1 MIRNK
6 TIKFNLDK
14 PDERELW
21 ELLQQLPHGSFSEMT
36 KQFWRTQIKI
46 AEKENSPETQWRKEM
61 SEKLL
66 LHENPWIAE
75 MRKEKRDDE
84 APPNSE

>member
-14 PDERELW
+14 PEDKELW
-21 ELLQQLPHGSFSEMT
+21 EFLQQLPHGSFSEMS
-36 KQFWRTQIKI
+36 KHFWTTQL
-46 AEKENSPETQWRKEM
+46 EVLKEEESPETKWRKEM

-66 LHENPWIAE
+66 LHENPWIKQ
-75 MRKEKRDDE
+75 MRKGE
-84 APPNSE
+84 